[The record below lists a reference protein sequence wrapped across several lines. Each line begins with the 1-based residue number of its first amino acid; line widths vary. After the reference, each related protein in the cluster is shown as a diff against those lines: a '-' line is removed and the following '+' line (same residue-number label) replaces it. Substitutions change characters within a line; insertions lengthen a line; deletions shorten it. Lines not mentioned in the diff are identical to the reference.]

1 MLPSIFCAMIESNY
15 FWKGENHVVKIGIIR
30 CDENSERCAGWNC
43 FPAIANKTG
52 EFRRYDTIEIVG
64 FDTCGG
70 CGHGKADK
78 IVKQAQRLKKHGA
91 EVIHLGNC
99 MASDCP
105 SKDVYIKALRKRAG
119 IPIVE
124 KTHGGPSPAQMA
136 AYKAAAEAKKAKA
149 AAARKARRAKA
160 KK

>member
-1 MLPSIFCAMIESNY
+1 M
-15 FWKGENHVVKIGIIR
+15 KIGIIR

-43 FPAIANKTG
+43 FPAMANKTG
-52 EFRRYDTIEIVG
+52 EFSRYETIEIVG

-78 IVKQAQRLKKHGA
+78 ILKQAKRLKEKGA

-99 MASDCP
+99 LASDCP
-105 SKDVYIKALRKRAG
+105 SKDVYIEALRKRVK

-124 KTHGGPSPAQMA
+124 RTHGGPTPAQMA
-136 AYKAAAEAKKAKA
+136 AHRAAQEAKKAK
-149 AAARKARRAKA
+149 RAKS
-160 KK
+160 K

>member
-1 MLPSIFCAMIESNY
+1 M
-15 FWKGENHVVKIGIIR
+15 VKIGIIR
-30 CDENSERCAGWNC
+30 CYENSERCAGWNC
-43 FPAIANKTG
+43 FPAMANKTG
-52 EFRRYDTIEIVG
+52 KFEGYDTIEIVG

-70 CGHGKADK
+70 CGHGKPDK
-78 IVKQAQRLKKHGA
+78 IVKQAKRLVQHGA

-99 MASDCP
+99 LASDCP
-105 SKDVYIKALRKRAG
+105 SKDIYITALRKRIK

-136 AYKAAAEAKKAKA
+136 AYRVAAEAKKAKA

>member
-1 MLPSIFCAMIESNY
+1 M
-15 FWKGENHVVKIGIIR
+15 VKIGIIR
-30 CDENSERCAGWNC
+30 CDENSANCQGWNC

-52 EFRRYDTIEIVG
+52 KFDAYEKIELVG

-70 CGHGKADK
+70 CGHGKPDK
-78 IVKQAQRLKKHGA
+78 ILKNARKLKKHGA

-99 MASDCP
+99 LIHDCP
-105 SKDVYIKALRKRAG
+105 SRDVYFKALKRVG
-119 IPIVE
+119 IPVVQG
-124 KTHGGPSPAQMA
+124 THGGPTPEQMA

-149 AAARKARRAKA
+149 AAARKARRERAQV

>member
-1 MLPSIFCAMIESNY
+1 M
-15 FWKGENHVVKIGIIR
+15 KIGIIR

-52 EFRRYDTIEIVG
+52 EFSRYDTIELIG

-70 CGHGKADK
+70 CGHGRTDR
-78 IVKQAQRLKKHGA
+78 IVKQAKQLKQRGA

-105 SKDVYIKALRKRAG
+105 SKDVYIKALRKRVR

-124 KTHGGPSPAQMA
+124 RTHGGATPEQMA
-136 AYKAAAEAKKAKA
+136 AYRAAQEAKKAK
-149 AAARKARRAKA
+149 RAKS
-160 KK
+160 

>member
-1 MLPSIFCAMIESNY
+1 
-15 FWKGENHVVKIGIIR
+15 VVKIAIIR

-43 FPAIANKTG
+43 FPAMANKTG
-52 EFRRYDTIEIVG
+52 KFEGYDKIELVG

-78 IVKQAQRLKKHGA
+78 IVKKAKILQQHGA

-99 MASDCP
+99 IAADCP
-105 SKDVYIKALRKRAG
+105 SKDIYIKELKKRLK
-119 IPIVE
+119 IPIIE
-124 KTHGGPSPAQMA
+124 RTHGGPSPAQMA
-136 AYKAAAEAKKAKA
+136 AYKAAADAKKAKA
-149 AAARKARRAKA
+149 AAASKARREKAKA

>member
-1 MLPSIFCAMIESNY
+1 M
-15 FWKGENHVVKIGIIR
+15 VKIGIIR
-30 CDENSERCAGWNC
+30 CYENSERCAGWNC
-43 FPAIANKTG
+43 FPAMANKTG
-52 EFRRYDTIEIVG
+52 KFEGYDTIEIVG

-70 CGHGKADK
+70 CGHGKPDK
-78 IVKQAQRLKKHGA
+78 IVKQAKRLVQHGA

-99 MASDCP
+99 LASDCP
-105 SKDVYIKALRKRAG
+105 SKDIYITALRKRIK

-136 AYKAAAEAKKAKA
+136 AYRAAAEAKKAKA
-149 AAARKARRAKA
+149 AAARKARREKA

>member
-1 MLPSIFCAMIESNY
+1 M
-15 FWKGENHVVKIGIIR
+15 VKIGIIR
-30 CDENSERCAGWNC
+30 CHENSERCGGWNC
-43 FPAIANKTG
+43 FPAMAKKTG
-52 EFRRYDTIEIVG
+52 KFEGYDTIEIVG

-70 CGHGKADK
+70 CGHGKPDK
-78 IVKQAQRLKKHGA
+78 IVKQAKRLVQHGA

-99 MASDCP
+99 LASDCP
-105 SKDVYIKALRKRAG
+105 SKDIYITALRKRIK

-149 AAARKARRAKA
+149 AEARKARRAKA
-160 KK
+160 KI

>member
-1 MLPSIFCAMIESNY
+1 
-15 FWKGENHVVKIGIIR
+15 VVKIGIIR

-52 EFRRYDTIEIVG
+52 EFEKYDKIELVG

-70 CGHGKADK
+70 CGHGRPDK
-78 IVKQAQRLKKHGA
+78 IIKQARRLKKQGA

-99 MASDCP
+99 LAFDCP
-105 SKDVYIKALRKRAG
+105 SKGVYVKALKRVG

-124 KTHGGPSPAQMA
+124 RTHGGPSPAQME

-149 AAARKARRAKA
+149 AAARKMRKERQQVQ
-160 KK
+160 KKG